1 MVRPTLIDRNPN
13 ELKYYPFMPSLNKCT
28 GSCDIL
34 SSKIC
39 VPKETKNI
47 YVIAFNL
54 IAIKDESKA
63 IFFSIKQLHSWNT
76 STSICENSK

>member
-13 ELKYYPFMPSLNKCT
+13 ELKYYPFMTSLNKCT

-47 YVIAFNL
+47 YVIAFNS

-63 IFFSIKQLHSWNT
+63 MTASFMWL
-76 STSICENSK
+76 